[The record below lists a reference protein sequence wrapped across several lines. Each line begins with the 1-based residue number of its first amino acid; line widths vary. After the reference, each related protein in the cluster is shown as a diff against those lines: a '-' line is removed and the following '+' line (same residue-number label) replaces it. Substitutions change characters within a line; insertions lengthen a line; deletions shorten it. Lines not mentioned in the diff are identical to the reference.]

1 MLGRVRADD
10 DVKRPFHALT
20 TIGTAGHHAFELGA
34 GVGLVFQ
41 PELGLPGSLA
51 LWGTAL
57 PANLVAASRGGRGA
71 DGRLAFAAG
80 AALGGVSVHYML
92 WPWERRRGLPWL
104 TEAEGLS
111 GKQLPYYNA
120 LLYAW
125 AAAALA
131 ALVRETP
138 PRARKWAAVGMALT
152 VVFRR
157 SAEYHFRWVKEQAKI
172 NPRWWNR
179 GVQ

>member
-1 MLGRVRADD
+1 M
-10 DVKRPFHALT
+10 KRPFHALT
-20 TIGTAGHHAFELGA
+20 TVGTAAHHTFELGA

-57 PANLVAASRGGRGA
+57 PMNLVRAKNGSERS
-71 DGRLAFAAG
+71 DGLLAFSAG

-92 WPWERRRGLPWL
+92 WPWEWRRGLPWL

-111 GKQLPYYNA
+111 PKQIPFYNA

-125 AAAALA
+125 AASALA
-131 ALVRETP
+131 ALARETP
-138 PRARKWAAVGMALT
+138 PRARKWAALGVALT
-152 VVFRR
+152 VVFRH
-157 SAEYHFRWVKEQAKI
+157 SARYHFKWVNEQAKV